1 MTSSDGISRT
11 PKRDESMVTEDIAW
25 GDSWRETEAYL
36 STYRLLEEIHERRLH
51 DVRAGP
57 QRGLVG
63 GVLRVEVDQGLGEVG
78 VLGVRELFGD
88 GEADVVQARAR
99 GVEPVRLGAVAR
111 LRRHELVEVPVQR

>member
-25 GDSWRETEAYL
+25 GDSWRETEADL
-36 STYRLLEEIHERRLH
+36 RTYRLLEEIHERRLH

-63 GVLRVEVDQGLGEVG
+63 RALRVEVDHRLGDVG
-78 VLGVRELFGD
+78 VLGVRELLGHGALD
-88 GEADVVQARAR
+88 LVQTRGRGLEAVGHR
-99 GVEPVRLGAVAR
+99 AVAGAH
-111 LRRHELVEVPVQR
+111 LEHG